1 MWIAYF
7 ILSLYALAA
16 AGAIAGIIYLIIRR
30 RRVKKD
36 ETFERRKN

>member
-1 MWIAYF
+1 MGIAYL
-7 ILSLYALAA
+7 ILGLYALAT

-30 RRVKKD
+30 RRVKRA

>member
-1 MWIAYF
+1 MGIAYL
-7 ILSLYALAA
+7 ILGLYALAT

-30 RRVKKD
+30 RRVKKG